1 VGGAHSGMARELAF
15 CRGFRDERGLQ
26 GVDAPLGVVATAASG
41 QVAVADDTEFDGK
54 LRPRAA

>member
-1 VGGAHSGMARELAF
+1 MARELAF